1 MWTRRAF
8 IKGGALAVFASTL
21 GGVPSFLT
29 QSATAYTRRNAGLGR
44 KKTLV
49 CIFQR
54 GAMDGIQ
61 AVQPLDDPYLRELRP
76 DLIVPAVGEGKLIE
90 LNEQFGLNPL
100 LEPLTPLYQEGRL
113 AIVHGIG
120 SPVATRSHFDAQ
132 DYMENGTPG
141 KKSTE
146 SGWLNRV
153 VGLLGHEPTPFRAVS
168 LTSATPRELYGPAYT
183 MTIEHLDNLK
193 VADGETSSMTH
204 RGFEALYRQTTQEMI
219 RNTGSASLDAAKV
232 LEEAR
237 VSALSPSAGVRY
249 PITPLGTSLRQI
261 AQLIRAEVGL
271 EVAFAESN
279 GWDTHA
285 RQNTPYGGFTRN
297 TTDLS
302 NSIAAFWRDIERY
315 QDDVVVMTMTE
326 FGRTIH
332 QNGSLG
338 TDHGRASCMFVL
350 GNAIEGGRVYG
361 EVPPLAVEN
370 LTDGRDLPVTTDFRS
385 LFAGVVEKHLG
396 ITDVAVLFPK
406 WEGTPLRV

>member
-8 IKGGALAVFASTL
+8 VKGGALAAFASTL

-29 QSATAYTRRNAGLGR
+29 QSATAYTRKNAGLGR

-61 AVQPLDDPYLRELRP
+61 AVQPLDDPYLRKVRS
-76 DLIVPAVGEGKLIE
+76 DLIVPATGEGKLIE

-100 LEPLTPLYQEGRL
+100 LKPLAPLYQENRL

-120 SPVATRSHFDAQ
+120 SPLATRSHFDAQ

-141 KKSTE
+141 RRGTE
-146 SGWLNRV
+146 SGWLNRAT
-153 VGLLGHEPTPFRAVS
+153 GLLGHEPTPFQAVS
-168 LTSATPRELYGPAYT
+168 LTSATPKALYGPAYT
-183 MTIEHLDNLK
+183 LTIENLDNLK
-193 VADGETSSMTH
+193 IAEGEATSLTN
-204 RGFEALYRQTTQEMI
+204 RGFEALYRQTTQAMI
-219 RNTGSASLDAAKV
+219 QHTGAVSLDAVKV

-237 VSALSPSAGVRY
+237 VSAMLPSEGVIY
-249 PITPLGTSLRQI
+249 PKTPLGTSLRQI
-261 AQLIRAEVGL
+261 AQLVKAGVGL
-271 EVAFAESN
+271 EVAFAESS

-285 RQNTPYGGFTRN
+285 RQNAPYGGFTRN
-297 TTDLS
+297 TRDLS
-302 NSIAAFWRDIERY
+302 HSIAAFWRDIERY
-315 QDDVVVMTMTE
+315 QDDVVIITMTE

-350 GNAIEGGRVYG
+350 GNAIDGGKVHG
-361 EVPPLAVEN
+361 TVPPLAPEN

-385 LFAGVVEKHLG
+385 LFAGVVHQHLG
-396 ITDVAVLFPK
+396 IDDTATLFPG
-406 WEGTPLRV
+406 WSGARMSI